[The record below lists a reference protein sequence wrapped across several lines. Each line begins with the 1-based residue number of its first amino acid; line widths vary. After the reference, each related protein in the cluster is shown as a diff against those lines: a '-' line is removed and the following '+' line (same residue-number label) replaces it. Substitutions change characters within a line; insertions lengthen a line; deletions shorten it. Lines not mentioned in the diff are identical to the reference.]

1 MKTEGLGRGIPLEI
15 YIHGAGLAPDTHV
28 LQDRP
33 KKTWMPGSSPGKGN
47 LFSGRSSD
55 QLGRNVM
62 SDAAAAHTA
71 NAAMRRYWKAGAGPP
86 WVGRLGGQE
95 ARKGRGTA
103 VLPQAAA
110 IAARAR
116 VPRGR

>member
-15 YIHGAGLAPDTHV
+15 YIHGAGLAPATHV
-28 LQDRP
+28 LQARP

-71 NAAMRRYWKAGAGPP
+71 NAAMRRDLNEVTRPRRG
-86 WVGRLGGQE
+86 GRLGGQE
-95 ARKGRGTA
+95 ARHARGTA
-103 VLPQAAA
+103 LLM
-110 IAARAR
+110 
-116 VPRGR
+116 